1 MHKIREWFIV
11 NTGYVRQLAKSY
23 YNELTVR
30 ENLIFSMSMQ
40 AQKGMKLSQKLE
52 RVEQVIRETGL
63 VEQADIK
70 VGDGIGL
77 GLSGGQVGWGG
88 NGMGLG
94 TQVGTEWKRIK
105 GWDGIEGKVS
115 RMGMGLDSGGSGWD
129 PGLGWS
135 DRDGNWTRTGW
146 QGSPIPV
153 SYPSSGAR
161 TTCSDVEVIQLL
173 GSHNN
178 CC

>member
-1 MHKIREWFIV
+1 M

-77 GLSGGQVGWGG
+77 GLSGGQVGWDGNGTLCKWDSVSTGG
-88 NGMGLG
+88 NGNGTGMRCSGAHMGLG
-94 TQVGTEWKRIK
+94 LTGEP
-105 GWDGIEGKVS
+105 
-115 RMGMGLDSGGSGWD
+115 GMGLRAAFWVGFHVASSARISEM
-129 PGLGWS
+129 PRATQLLL
-135 DRDGNWTRTGW
+135 
-146 QGSPIPV
+146 
-153 SYPSSGAR
+153 YPSPSLVLYIPTVWR
-161 TTCSDVEVIQLL
+161 LFICCEVEMRQ
-173 GSHNN
+173 
-178 CC
+178 